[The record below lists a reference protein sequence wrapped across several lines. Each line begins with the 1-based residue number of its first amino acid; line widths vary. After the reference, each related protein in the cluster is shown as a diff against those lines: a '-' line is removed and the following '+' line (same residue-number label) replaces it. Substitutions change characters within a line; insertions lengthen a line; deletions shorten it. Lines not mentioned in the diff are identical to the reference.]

1 MTALVGHGRAKSSPI
16 DRRRKQITCFETILL
31 AEITFEILYAQ
42 YTDDQ
47 PTIIHRIFLGRRLT
61 LLVEGTTPG
70 QWSTR
75 SLWQQQCNK
84 SIQRTLVRSCE
95 ELRRTRQS
103 VQTARKHIRTPM
115 MTF

>member
-1 MTALVGHGRAKSSPI
+1 M
-16 DRRRKQITCFETILL
+16 
-31 AEITFEILYAQ
+31 YAQ

-47 PTIIHRIFLGRRLT
+47 PTIIHRIFFGRRLT

-84 SIQRTLVRSCE
+84 SIQRTCDGQNTLVRSCE